1 MWRLFITLK
10 KSFLKRQKTRV
21 SVVGIL
27 WISSLLA
34 LAASSCQEEID
45 TSNRYTFTGHTIA
58 SFLTE
63 NEDMFS
69 SFVTILQ
76 RGGKYNLMRA
86 YGTYTCFAPTN
97 DAIDRYLFEQDSIYK
112 ESLKPGSRK
121 VIWTGVTSP
130 RLEDLSDSMCVVIS
144 QTHIIPKTYLTTEM
158 EGDVIPTMNLNDRY
172 LTMSYGVDSITGYSL
187 LFING
192 ARVIDADEEVQN
204 GAVHTIAA
212 VMNPSSNTV
221 PTQIE
226 NMKFLSIFSEALER
240 TGLDGRLQ
248 NYKDFSYTEGDKT
261 TLTIYNKTGCPYPSS
276 RYYGYTAFVEPD
288 SVFQQAG
295 IYNIEDLYAKCREW
309 YPTATNPDFRNPDN
323 ALNKFIA
330 YHLLDRKLLY
340 SRLVCYNITCGSYY
354 KSESNLLKRGDRYDY
369 FETMQGTMM
378 KVTLPL
384 SNANYSSTILINYT
398 KDLNSLE
405 STDITAST
413 FEGRANVRIMNP
425 SDVASDNVHYPGFQ
439 QEALNGSIHLI
450 DKILVYDEDLMVGYV
465 LNEIIR
471 LDFSSLVPEYTNNN
485 IRWCDGQGINFASG
499 SGDYEFYIP
508 KGYSDRLKYNTEET
522 RLYYLSPHTSW
533 ANYQGDECM
542 CLGAFDFGYRLPH
555 VPAGTYELRMGYSA
569 NSNRGVIQFYV
580 DDEVTGIP
588 TDLRRLLNVPEV
600 GWVADS
606 QTDDNGVANDK
617 QMKNRGWLKGPTTF
631 YYGGSILARNNNGD
645 CRRVITTKYLG
656 PGDHWLRFKNVNDQD
671 DGLDQFM
678 HDYLEIV
685 PIGWLRNEEIS
696 LEERRK

>member
-1 MWRLFITLK
+1 MTRLQKYIHILTRHPHFLRKGVMGVIAMLFI
-10 KSFLKRQKTRV
+10 
-21 SVVGIL
+21 
-27 WISSLLA
+27 A
-34 LAASSCQEEID
+34 LAASSCKEEID
-45 TSNRYTFTGHTIA
+45 TSNRYTFIGNTVA
-58 SFLTE
+58 SYLTE
-63 NEDMFS
+63 HEDIFS

-97 DAIDRYLFEQDSIYK
+97 EAIDRYLFEQDSIYR
-112 ESLKPGSRK
+112 ESLKPGSK
-121 VIWTGVTSP
+121 KIVWTGITSP
-130 RLEDLSDSMCVVIS
+130 NLEDLSDSMCTVIA

-172 LTMSYGVDSITGYSL
+172 LTMSYGVDSITGYSQ

-192 ARVIDADEEVQN
+192 ARVIGADEEVEN

-221 PTQIE
+221 PAQIE
-226 NMKFLSIFSEALER
+226 SMKFLSIFSEALER
-240 TGLDGRLQ
+240 TGLEGKLQ
-248 NYKDFSYTEGDKT
+248 AYKDFSYTDGDKRAPN
-261 TLTIYNKTGCPYPSS
+261 IYKDQLCPYPPN

-295 IYNIEDLYAKCREW
+295 IYNIDDLFAKCKEW
-309 YPTATNPDFRNPDN
+309 YPNSSDEDNFKSPNN
-323 ALNKFIA
+323 ALWKFIA

-340 SRLVCYNITCGSYY
+340 SRLVCYNIVCGSYF

-369 FETMQGTMM
+369 FETMQGTLM
-378 KVTLPL
+378 KVTMPL
-384 SNANYSSTILINYT
+384 SNSNYNTTILINYT

-405 STDITAST
+405 STDVTAST
-413 FEGRANVRIMNP
+413 KEGRANVRILNP
-425 SDVASDNVHYPGFQ
+425 SDVVNDKVHYPNFQ
-439 QEALNGSIHLI
+439 QEALNGSIHLL

-485 IRWCDGQGINFASG
+485 IRWSDGNNITFATR
-499 SGDYEFYIP
+499 GDYEFYIP
-508 KGYSDRLKYNTEET
+508 DGYSDHLKYNTAET

-555 VPAGTYELRMGYSA
+555 VPEGTYELRMGYSA
-569 NSNRGVIQFYV
+569 NTNRGVIQFYL

-588 TDLRRLLNVPEV
+588 TDLRKLLNVPEV

-617 QMKNRGWLKGPTTF
+617 QMKNRGWLKGPSTY
-631 YYGGSILARNNNGD
+631 YYGGSMLARNYNGA

-656 PGDHWLRFKNVNDQD
+656 PGDHWIRFKNVNDKD
-671 DGLDQFM
+671 DDLDQFM

-685 PIGWLRNEEIS
+685 PIGWMRNENIS
-696 LEERRK
+696 LEEKRK

>member
-1 MWRLFITLK
+1 MIQP
-10 KSFLKRQKTRV
+10 KSEQYLYHLWQG
-21 SVVGIL
+21 VVGMIV
-27 WISSLLA
+27 LLA
-34 LAASSCQEEID
+34 LAFTVSSCKEEID

-58 SFLTE
+58 SYLSE
-63 NEDMFS
+63 HEDTYG
-69 SFVTILQ
+69 SFITILQ
-76 RGGKYNLMRA
+76 RGGKFNLMKA

-97 DAIDRYLFEQDSIYK
+97 EAIDRYLFEQDSIYK
-112 ESLKPGSRK
+112 ESLKPGSKK

-130 RLEDLSDSMCVVIS
+130 RMEDLSDSMCIVIS
-144 QTHIIPKTYLTTEM
+144 QTHIIPKTYLTMEM

-172 LTMSYGVDSITGYSL
+172 LTMTYDVDSITGYSL

-192 ARVIDADEEVQN
+192 AKVISSDVEVEN

-240 TGLDGRLQ
+240 TGLDGKLQ
-248 NYKDFSYTEGDKT
+248 AYKDFDYKDGDKT
-261 TLTIYNKTGCPYPSS
+261 TLTIYNLPGCPYPAN
-276 RYYGYTAFVEPD
+276 RYFGYTAFVEPD
-288 SVFQQAG
+288 SVFQAAG
-295 IYNIEDLYAKCREW
+295 IYNIEDLYAMCRNW
-309 YPTATNPDFRNPDN
+309 YPEATDPDFKSPDN

-340 SRLVCYNITCGSYY
+340 TRLVCYNITCGNYY

-369 FETMQGTMM
+369 FETMQGTLM
-378 KVTLPL
+378 KVTMPL
-384 SNANYSSTILINYT
+384 SDANYPGTILINYAM
-398 KDLNSLE
+398 DLNSLE
-405 STDITAST
+405 STDATAST
-413 FEGRANVRIMNP
+413 KEGRANVRILEPNA
-425 SDVASDNVHYPGFQ
+425 VALDKVRYPGFQ

-450 DKILVYDEDLMVGYV
+450 DKILVYDEDLMVGHV

-485 IRWCDGQGINFASG
+485 IRWCDGQGIQFATG
-499 SGDYEFYIP
+499 GGHLDYEFYIP
-508 KGYSDRLKYNTEET
+508 DGYSDRLKYNTEET
-522 RLYYLSPHTSW
+522 RLYYLSPHTAW

-569 NSNRGVIQFYV
+569 NGNRGIIQFYV

-588 TDLRRLLNVPEV
+588 TDLRRLLSVPEV
-600 GWVADS
+600 GWVADNL
-606 QTDDNGVANDK
+606 TDDNGVANDK

-631 YYGGSILARNNNGD
+631 YYGGSVLARNNNGD

-656 PGDHWLRFKNVNDQD
+656 PGDHWLRFKNVNDRD
-671 DGLDQFM
+671 DGYDQFM

-685 PIGWLRNEEIS
+685 PVGWLRREDVS
-696 LEERRK
+696 LEDKRK